1 MKKIKYLLLALA
13 VVFAGMTNVNAATAT
28 PELTTL
34 GTKNILLANGTPIT
48 IEEPTTAGMGA
59 TVKWEGGE
67 IEVPADVTIIGGYHN
82 DAVNKVS
89 TSITMNGGT
98 VKNIFGGGLHISYVT
113 DANIVMNGGKVTSS
127 IMGGGYEEFV
137 NCGQSDFN
145 AVTEAQ
151 VMSSTTKVENT
162 VITINGGN
170 LDGAMIFGGGGA
182 HAYTETAIIKLN
194 EYEGKISYLV
204 AGGSNGYTGSSEII
218 MNNGEVGVVQSVNR
232 GTMDTANIEING
244 GKVDTA
250 YVGGETDPTV
260 TGTFNEANMV
270 ITGGEVANVEVGQN
284 GIDANNSSIS
294 AKDNI
299 TLTYNKNT
307 VTNIDE
313 TQFSEQS
320 VMKTIKLTIIAEGEE
335 FSDEIP
341 LGTKFTND
349 DVIEIKKEINRNIE
363 AEGLKFDDFYKDA
376 NYTEVY
382 DMTTEFTEDTTV
394 YAKFMELQEDD
405 GTQNP
410 ETADISLYGM
420 IITILFGVVG
430 LSYTIKKRKFD

>member
-13 VVFAGMTNVNAATAT
+13 VVFAGMTNVNAAIAT
-28 PELTTL
+28 PELTTM
-34 GTKNILLANGTPIT
+34 GTKNILLANGSPIT
-48 IEEPTTAGMGA
+48 IEEPTTTGMGA
-59 TVKWEGGE
+59 TVKWEGGQ

-82 DAVNKVS
+82 DAVNKVT

-137 NCGQSDFN
+137 NCGAPDFN

-170 LDGAMIFGGGGA
+170 LDGAMVFGGGGA
-182 HAYTETAIIKLN
+182 HAYTESATIKLN
-194 EYEGKISYLV
+194 SYEGKISYLV
-204 AGGSNGYTGSSEII
+204 AGGSNGYTGTSEII
-218 MNNGEVGVVQSVNR
+218 MNDGKVGVVQSVNR
-232 GTMDTANIEING
+232 GTMDTANIEISG
-244 GKVDTA
+244 GTVDTA
-250 YVGGETDPTV
+250 YVGGETDPSV

-270 ITGGEVANVEVGQN
+270 ISGGKVTNVEVGQN
-284 GIDANNSSIS
+284 GIDGNSSSIS

-313 TQFSEQS
+313 NQFAEQS
-320 VMKTIKLTIIAEGEE
+320 IMKTIKLTIIGEGENV
-335 FSDEIP
+335 SIEIP
-341 LGTKFTND
+341 AGTKLTAD
-349 DVIEIKKEINRNIE
+349 DVIEMKKEINE
-363 AEGLKFDDFYKDA
+363 KLGAEGLKLDDFYKDTS
-376 NYTEVY
+376 YTEIY

-394 YAKFMELQEDD
+394 YVKFIALQEDD
-405 GTQNP
+405 GTANP
-410 ETADISLYGM
+410 ETADINLITILG
-420 IITILFGVVG
+420 TILFGIVG
-430 LSYTIKKRKFD
+430 LGYTIKKRKFN